1 MNQTEIKKA
10 LFVAVIALV
19 SVAVVYR
26 LGTAN
31 PVRKLVTNG
40 Q

>member
-10 LFVAVIALV
+10 LFVAVVALV
-19 SVAVVYR
+19 SVAIVYR
-26 LGTAN
+26 LAATN

-40 Q
+40 N